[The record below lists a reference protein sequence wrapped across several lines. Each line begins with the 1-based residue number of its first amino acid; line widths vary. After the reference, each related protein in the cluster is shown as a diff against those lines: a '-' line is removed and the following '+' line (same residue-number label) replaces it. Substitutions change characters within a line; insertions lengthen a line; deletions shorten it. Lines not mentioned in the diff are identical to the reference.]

1 MFSLNVANHLIF
13 VIQISHWRPRAT
25 EVAEV
30 WISCKR
36 PKLLR
41 KVGRWQLIQ
50 NSAPSVAWRHQC
62 NIRIANIA
70 QTRSWL
76 ATFKDNVS
84 YCKPSLTKHKIFYT
98 WSTILKTN
106 LIDSKVHATL
116 TDNEYWP
123 SWMYLVIL

>member
-50 NSAPSVAWRHQC
+50 NSAPSVAWRHQ
-62 NIRIANIA
+62 IRIANIA

-76 ATFKDNVS
+76 ATFKDN
-84 YCKPSLTKHKIFYT
+84 YCKPSLTKNEVLDT
-98 WSTILKTN
+98 WNTILKRN

-123 SWMYLVIL
+123 SSMYLVILPGLN